1 MDYRL
6 TIKHGPDIGKVF
18 TVKKDKITIGRNKDS
33 DIALNDN
40 TVSRIHCEISF
51 LDDKIVLKDIQST
64 NKTSV
69 NNQTTSR
76 EQALSCGDEIKLGN
90 TTLCIEQLEDAVV
103 PAGLGNNEAVSNPTL
118 LIDNRKVTIEK
129 TSSNLDLLYNVNSA
143 IHSIRDKNEL
153 IKILLQLVFDVI
165 PAEHGAILI
174 YDFNEKKLKPQIAL
188 SRKTGITQDIYIS
201 YSIAE
206 MAFSKKIGVI
216 TSDAL
221 NDPRFANKETIIQ
234 RSIRSAMCAPLGT
247 VNNMIGVIHLDS
259 RVETGVFSE
268 KDLDLLTVIAN
279 QAAIALE
286 NIDFFSHLNE
296 ENKLLQKAMQE
307 KYNMIGKSKS
317 IKDIF
322 GVIDRLSQSE
332 STILIRGESGTGK
345 ELVARAIHYTSVR
358 KKKPLVCVNCAAL
371 NKNLLESEL
380 FGHERGAFTGA
391 VGQKIGRFEL
401 ADGGTIFLDE
411 IGELNLES
419 QVKLLRVLEEGRFE
433 RVGGVKSISTD
444 VRILAATNRNL
455 EEAISEKLFRED
467 LYYRLKVIQIDLPAL
482 RERKEDIIPLALY
495 FLEKYSSET
504 GRGHMQFSKEAS
516 DQLIAYKWPGN
527 IRELK
532 NCIERVVVLANSN
545 IVSPKDLSI
554 ITNDNKSVNTDS
566 FPSLQ
571 KMERD
576 HIIKALNFTGSN
588 KKKAAQ
594 VLGIQR
600 STLYE
605 KLKYY
610 NIETD

>member
-1 MDYRL
+1 MDYR
-6 TIKHGPDIGKVF
+6 IVVKHGPDTGKVF
-18 TVKKDKITIGRNKDS
+18 ALKKETVIVGRDRSS
-33 DIALNDN
+33 DVALNDS
-40 TVSRIHCEISF
+40 TVSRTHCEISF
-51 LDDKIVLKDIQST
+51 SDDKIVLKDIQST
-64 NKTSV
+64 NKSSV
-69 NNQTTSR
+69 NGQTVDK
-76 EQALSCGDEIKLGN
+76 EQMLNDGDTITLGN
-90 TTLCIEQLEDAVV
+90 TTLCFEALKGAVV
-103 PAGLGNNEAVSNPTL
+103 TAQSSDADTVSNATL
-118 LIDNRKVTIEK
+118 LIDNRRVTIEK
-129 TSSNLDLLYNVNSA
+129 ISSNLDLLYNVNSA
-143 IHSIRDKNEL
+143 IHSIRDKKEL

-174 YDFNEKKLKPQIAL
+174 YDNNEKKLVPQIGL
-188 SRKTGITQDIYIS
+188 CRKTGITEDIHIS

-206 MAFSKKIGVI
+206 MAFTKKIGVI

-221 NDPRFANKETIIQ
+221 NDPRFSNKETIIQ
-234 RSIRSAMCAPLGT
+234 RSIRSAMCAPVGT
-247 VNNMIGVIHLDS
+247 VNNMIGVIHLDN
-259 RVETGVFSE
+259 RVETEAFSE

-296 ENKLLQKAMQE
+296 ENKILQKAMQE
-307 KYNMIGKSKS
+307 KYNMIGKSKPM
-317 IKDIF
+317 KEVF
-322 GVIDRLSQSE
+322 GVIDRLAQSE
-332 STILIRGESGTGK
+332 STILICGESGTGK

-358 KKKPLVCVNCAAL
+358 KSKPIVCVNCAAL

-391 VGQKIGRFEL
+391 VGQTKGRFEL

-419 QVKLLRVLEEGRFE
+419 QVKLLRVIEEGKFE

-455 EEAISEKLFRED
+455 EEAIAEKLFRED
-467 LYYRLKVIQIDLPAL
+467 LYYRLKVIQLDLPAL
-482 RERKEDIIPLALY
+482 RERKEDIMPLALY
-495 FLEKYSSET
+495 YLDKYASET
-504 GRGHMQFSKEAS
+504 GRGHMRFSKEAS

-532 NCIERVVVLANSN
+532 NCIERVVVLAGSN
-545 IVSPKDLSI
+545 VVTPKDLAI
-554 ITNDNKSVNTDS
+554 NINEGKPVYTDS

-571 KMERD
+571 DLERD
-576 HIIKALNFTGSN
+576 HIIKALNFTDFN
-588 KKKAAQ
+588 KKKTAE

>member
-1 MDYRL
+1 M
-6 TIKHGPDIGKVF
+6 
-18 TVKKDKITIGRNKDS
+18 
-33 DIALNDN
+33 
-40 TVSRIHCEISF
+40 
-51 LDDKIVLKDIQST
+51 QST

-69 NNQTTSR
+69 NSKEVSGEQT
-76 EQALSCGDEIKLGN
+76 LNDGDDIKLGN
-90 TTLCIEQLEDAVV
+90 TTLCLEQLQQAVV
-103 PAGLGNNEAVSNPTL
+103 TAKMDNSETMPNPTL

-129 TSSNLDLLYNVNSA
+129 ISNNLDLLYNVNSA
-143 IHSIRDKNEL
+143 IHSIRDKKEL
-153 IKILLQLVFDVI
+153 IKILLQLIFDVI

-174 YDFNEKKLKPQIAL
+174 YDYNEKKLIPQIGL
-188 SRKTGITQDIYIS
+188 SRKSGITRDIHIS

-206 MAFSKKIGVI
+206 MAFRKKIGVI
-216 TSDAL
+216 TCDAL
-221 NDPRFANKETIIQ
+221 NDPRFANKETVIQ

-247 VNNMIGVIHLDS
+247 VNNMIGVIHLDNQL
-259 RVETGVFSE
+259 ETEVFSE

-279 QAAIALE
+279 QAAIAFE
-286 NIDFFSHLNE
+286 NIDFFRHLNE

-307 KYNMIGKSKS
+307 KYNMIGKSKPM
-317 IKDIF
+317 KDIF
-322 GVIDRLSQSE
+322 GVIDRLTQTE

-358 KKKPLVCVNCAAL
+358 KNKPLVCVNCAAL

-419 QVKLLRVLEEGRFE
+419 QVKLLRVLEEGKFE
-433 RVGGVKSISTD
+433 RVGGVKNISTD
-444 VRILAATNRNL
+444 VRILTATNRNL
-455 EEAISEKLFRED
+455 EEAIADKLFRED
-467 LYYRLKVIQIDLPAL
+467 LYYRLKVIQLDLPAL
-482 RERKEDIIPLALY
+482 RERKEDIMPLALY

-504 GRGHMQFSKEAS
+504 GRGQMQFSKEAS
-516 DQLIAYKWPGN
+516 DKLIDYKWPGN

-545 IVSPKDLSI
+545 IVTPNDLSI
-554 ITNDNKSVNTDS
+554 STTDNKPVYPDS

-571 KMERD
+571 EIERE
-576 HIIKALNFTGSN
+576 HIIKALNFTDFN